1 MTAIPLQRP
10 ADPARPVTT
19 RRDGREPVTP
29 LVRRAADGDQAAWDA
44 LVERYTNLVWSVAR
58 SYRLSSAD
66 AGDVVQTTWLRLVEN
81 LGSVHDPERL
91 PGWLAT
97 TARRECLRVL
107 KRGGRELVGVLD
119 DTAYDVVDELAPTL
133 DAAMLEHERDA
144 ALWVCFGQLTERC
157 QRLLRVLM
165 AAEPPAYAQVSEAM
179 GMPIGSIGP
188 TRMRCLDRLREITS
202 TAGYD
207 FTSALEGS
215 RP

>member
-10 ADPARPVTT
+10 PATGTAD

-29 LVRRAADGDQAAWDA
+29 LVRRAADGDQVAWDA

-58 SYRLSSAD
+58 SYRLSSSD
-66 AGDVVQTTWLRLVEN
+66 AADVVQTTWLRLVEN
-81 LGSVHDPERL
+81 LGSVQDPERL

-107 KRGGRELVGVLD
+107 KRGGRELVGVVD
-119 DTAYDVVDELAPTL
+119 DTAFDVVDELAPAL
-133 DAAMLEHERDA
+133 DSALLQDERDA
-144 ALWVCFGQLTERC
+144 ALWTCFAQLSERC

-202 TAGYD
+202 AAGYD
-207 FTSALEGS
+207 FTTALEGS

>member
-1 MTAIPLQRP
+1 MTSIPLQRP
-10 ADPARPVTT
+10 ADPA

-29 LVRRAADGDQAAWDA
+29 LVRRAADGDGAAWDA

-66 AGDVVQTTWLRLVEN
+66 AADVVQTTWMRLVEN

-97 TARRECLRVL
+97 TARRECLKVL
-107 KRGGRELVGVLD
+107 RRGGRELVGVLD
-119 DTAYDVVDELAPTL
+119 DTAYDVVDELAPAL
-133 DAAMLEHERDA
+133 DASLLEHERDA
-144 ALWVCFGQLTERC
+144 ALWACFGQLTERC

-165 AAEPPAYAQVSEAM
+165 ATDPPAYAQVSEAM

-202 TAGYD
+202 AAGYD